1 MMHGR
6 TRSSSVHSDVSSGR
20 GMSVQRRSTGGSS
33 SNEAAL
39 SRLPPRSQSMQEA
52 RLQKHQ
58 SLPGASSVASVM
70 FRTLS
75 DPADLRPRQNRQR
88 HEEKFALS
96 GISTEAIAVSHA
108 AGERLQTSSLQQSRN
123 RQRRQERV
131 DKWVSEH
138 AGMPRRG
145 QQRSFSDLGMPT
157 LTSTPPELCR
167 KPVPLMPSAKSGLT
181 ATSQMLCLL
190 HGPLA

>member
-52 RLQKHQ
+52 RCTRLQ
-58 SLPGASSVASVM
+58 SLPRASSV

-145 QQRSFSDLGMPT
+145 QQRRSSDLGVPT